1 MASQNPNRGIQ
12 FLLESLTGLEQ
23 SSSLPEPEGRVAEE
37 QQRSQ
42 NRQVLKKNVLKR
54 KRSLSP
60 QKDRAIG
67 MPGVRPYDF
76 TLKGTSPWESYW
88 RIFELKFDR
97 FVIIVKTF
105 SEREILARSP
115 IINEALLRRPETQV
129 LEFLIP
135 DWSVRSF

>member
-1 MASQNPNRGIQ
+1 
-12 FLLESLTGLEQ
+12 
-23 SSSLPEPEGRVAEE
+23 
-37 QQRSQ
+37 
-42 NRQVLKKNVLKR
+42 
-54 KRSLSP
+54 
-60 QKDRAIG
+60 